1 MKNYE
6 KLNTYLAN
14 MAVLNTKL
22 HNLHWNVEGKQFMQ
36 VHNFTE
42 ELYDDFF
49 EKFDEVAE
57 IMKMK
62 GEFPLVKLSDYQ
74 QASTI
79 EELDSKKYGVDEVL
93 AEVETDLKEM
103 KKLATEIRT
112 DADEA
117 GDFEVVGALEDHVA
131 AYSQNLWFL
140 RAILAK

>member
-6 KLNTYLAN
+6 KMNTYLAN
-14 MAVLNTKL
+14 LAVLNTKL

-42 ELYDDFF
+42 ELYDNFF
-49 EKFDEVAE
+49 EKYDEVAE

-62 GEFPLVKLSDYQ
+62 GEFPLVKLNDY
-74 QASTI
+74 AEAATI

-93 AEVETDLKEM
+93 NVVQADLKEM
-103 KKLATEIRT
+103 KKLATEIRNE
-112 DADEA
+112 ADEA
-117 GDFEVVGALEDHVA
+117 GDFEVVGAFEDHVA
-131 AYSQNLWFL
+131 GYSQNIWFL

>member
-6 KLNTYLAN
+6 KMNTYLAN

-22 HNLHWNVEGKQFMQ
+22 HNLHWNVEGRQFMQ

-62 GEFPLVKLSDYQ
+62 GEFPLVKLSEYQ
-74 QASTI
+74 EAATV

-93 AEVETDLKEM
+93 AEVEADLKEM
-103 KKLATEIRT
+103 KKLATEIRN
-112 DADEA
+112 DADAA

-131 AYSQNLWFL
+131 GYSQNLWFL

>member
-131 AYSQNLWFL
+131 SYSQNLWFL

>member
-6 KLNTYLAN
+6 KMNTYLAN

-22 HNLHWNVEGKQFMQ
+22 HNLHWNVEGRQFMQ

-62 GEFPLVKLSDYQ
+62 GEFPLVKLSEYQ
-74 QASTI
+74 EAATV

-93 AEVETDLKEM
+93 AEVQADLKEM
-103 KKLATEIRT
+103 KKLATEIRN
-112 DADEA
+112 DADEID
-117 GDFEVVGALEDHVA
+117 DFEVVGEFEDQVA
-131 AYSQNLWFL
+131 DYSQNIWF
-140 RAILAK
+140 IESMLA